1 MIFLSTPK
9 AYSSYNEPLIY
20 VFDTESTAPR
30 NVELKIKNKETGQ
43 TIGRKRLYGVTY
55 GEVDIA
61 PYLRSAAQP
70 TLPDF
75 VAENSVVET
84 SAQIKVVVE
93 AEGVSS
99 PSRTFIAA
107 KVDLTEPYTPLM
119 TQHLKR
125 TIDRDEFDIV
135 SFFSLPDI
143 VVRVVVEYLG
153 SDSRQIAI
161 TPPSGGQRAV
171 AVSARGMGNVDAMR
185 VTIYVDGEAATTID
199 YQLRENLAGARRLAW
214 LNRHHAPELYT
225 FPLRKSVLV
234 ESTRKYMESQWG
246 REAAAL
252 EKHGELKLLSAY
264 EPRAQ
269 IEAISEIL
277 HSTRVWLVKGNNM
290 QHLSLHTDRVLTA
303 PCGEMGIVEVDVRAA
318 REGEEL

>member
-30 NVELKIKNKETGQ
+30 NVELRIKNKETGQ

-107 KVDLTEPYTPLM
+107 KVDLSDE
-119 TQHLKR
+119 QLKKAVMILPF
-125 TIDRDEFDIV
+125 TVENEVADDKHNIGFICFFQKLKNAFIDAFCFCKAFLLVVHKVFIFLTAAAEGCV
-135 SFFSLPDI
+135 KK
-143 VVRVVVEYLG
+143 VRV
-153 SDSRQIAI
+153 SH
-161 TPPSGGQRAV
+161 
-171 AVSARGMGNVDAMR
+171 NVKFKFLHY
-185 VTIYVDGEAATTID
+185 I
-199 YQLRENLAGARRLAW
+199 L
-214 LNRHHAPELYT
+214 
-225 FPLRKSVLV
+225 LRK
-234 ESTRKYMESQWG
+234 
-246 REAAAL
+246 
-252 EKHGELKLLSAY
+252 
-264 EPRAQ
+264 
-269 IEAISEIL
+269 I
-277 HSTRVWLVKGNNM
+277 N
-290 QHLSLHTDRVLTA
+290 
-303 PCGEMGIVEVDVRAA
+303 
-318 REGEEL
+318 